1 MLVWYTFT
9 IFYRTFYYTYWNYS
23 YIYWNFSNF
32 FKLKDKAGKLKD
44 KDICQEDEKLEPF
57 VTMEKVVKACF
68 GVQRDESTDIDQLN
82 KELEEAVWSTGISI
96 TLKIHVILAHI

>member
-1 MLVWYTFT
+1 
-9 IFYRTFYYTYWNYS
+9 
-23 YIYWNFSNF
+23 
-32 FKLKDKAGKLKD
+32 
-44 KDICQEDEKLEPF
+44 
-57 VTMEKVVKACF
+57 MEKVVKACF